1 MISTSAMSARFGTAA
16 LVGVSLLAAC
26 SDRVDEPA
34 SRAGSQTAGVK
45 PVLGQSGFTFGQTVE
60 QFKAACLATRSSPKL
75 DFPNAAEAR
84 CDGDAPDQAGDLIR
98 TVHGAHA
105 SFVEG
110 RLAALILYSKEEK
123 PAVASRLANGPRC
136 LPESANGECTF
147 SRHGAANGA
156 ELACDVNS
164 AGASCLD
171 NGAAYLL
178 DDRKA
183 YGKAGSVLTV
193 VSHRS
198 IQAGL
203 QRMGR

>member
-1 MISTSAMSARFGTAA
+1 M
-16 LVGVSLLAAC
+16 
-26 SDRVDEPA
+26 
-34 SRAGSQTAGVK
+34 
-45 PVLGQSGFTFGQTVE
+45 LGQSGFTFGQTVE

-98 TVHGAHA
+98 RVHAAHG

-110 RLAALILYSKEEK
+110 RLARLVIYSKEEK

-136 LPESANGECTF
+136 LPESANGECSF
-147 SRHGAANGA
+147 SRYGAANGA

-164 AGASCLD
+164 AAAASCID
-171 NGAAYLL
+171 TGAAYFL

-198 IQAGL
+198 LQDGL
-203 QRMGR
+203 QRMGP